1 MKKLFRSIA
10 LGIALCAPH
19 VVNTVSSTVCATEAS
34 VQSQL
39 GDKAYELFLK
49 SVSNPNTVK
58 QHSWLKNEEFK
69 DSIGKGAE
77 LLKLAHQTSDLAS
90 QEKFFEA
97 NCAAIKRLSDPAK
110 KEFLS
115 YVDSLML
122 YKSYLTLVY
131 GKKQFDQEFAIS
143 GKSGRQEYLN
153 HLFEKTFKY
162 VSDQLL
168 TRSGMSS
175 FNLFKKLKN
184 DVSNDWSCYGLHTN
198 LLSGHKE
205 TRNVKAKNQSTS
217 IVEKTVSQES
227 VVGMVLSYEEELMR
241 TGRLAK
247 AFQELTDAKLMQE
260 KAVDINRS
268 AITAQMAKDCYPLV
282 KELEKELF
290 NTNDQL
296 NVDNVVLTFAD
307 YCVKRYNYT
316 HQTNNL
322 ENRFDSILFKFVTNW
337 LEGAAVFRK
346 SEDDFSNYLVELG
359 QKYTIPENSAN
370 CFLMM
375 FNELFNRNFS
385 YSSFDKNGNLETK
398 DSWLFSPDVPR
409 DSIKIEDMII
419 QKKDVDRL
427 NLFSSSVNNKDERKS
442 SFEELKFWKQEVE
455 STLGKYMKKRVE
467 LSSTYDGAIKNS
479 KRSKNGVHGAQ
490 VELIENLREIKKYL
504 LQSCFLNELESML
517 TKQIAESNEYS
528 LF

>member
-10 LGIALCAPH
+10 LGVALCAPH
-19 VVNTVSSTVCATEAS
+19 VVNTFSSTVCATEAS

-39 GDKAYELFLK
+39 GDKAHELFLK

-58 QHSWLKNEEFK
+58 RHSWLKSEDYKN
-69 DSIGKGAE
+69 SIGKGAA

-97 NCAAIKRLSDPAK
+97 NCAVIKGLSGTAK
-110 KEFLS
+110 DFLS

-153 HLFEKTFKY
+153 YLFEKTFKY
-162 VSDQLL
+162 VSDQLVH
-168 TRSGMSS
+168 RSGVAS

-184 DVSNDWSCYGLHTN
+184 DVYNDWSCYGLHTN

-205 TRNVKAKNQSTS
+205 TRNVKEKNQSTR
-217 IVEKTVSQES
+217 IVEKTVTQKS

-260 KAVDINRS
+260 KAADVTS
-268 AITAQMAKDCYPLV
+268 SVITGQMAKDCYPLV
-282 KELEKELF
+282 QELEKELF
-290 NTNDQL
+290 NTNNQL
-296 NVDNVVLTFAD
+296 NVDYVVTTFAD

-337 LEGAAVFRK
+337 LEGIAVSRK
-346 SEDDFSNYLVELG
+346 SEDDFSKYLVELG
-359 QKYTIPENSAN
+359 QSYTIPENSTN
-370 CFLMM
+370 YFLMM
-375 FNELFNRNFS
+375 FDELFNRKFS
-385 YSSFDKNGNLETK
+385 YLSFDKNVSLKTE
-398 DSWLFSPDVPR
+398 DSWLFSPDDPR
-409 DSIKIEDMII
+409 DIIKIGDMII
-419 QKKDVDRL
+419 EKKDLDSL
-427 NLFSSSVNNKDERKS
+427 KLISGSVNNKDAREG
-442 SFEELKFWKQEVE
+442 SFEELKAWKQEVE
-455 STLGKYMKKRVE
+455 SMLGNYIKKRVD
-467 LSSTYDGAIKNS
+467 LLSTYDSVIKDS
-479 KRSKNGVHGAQ
+479 KGSKSGVHGAQ
-490 VELIENLREIKKYL
+490 VEYFENLRGIKKYL

-517 TKQIAESNEYS
+517 MKQIAESNEYS